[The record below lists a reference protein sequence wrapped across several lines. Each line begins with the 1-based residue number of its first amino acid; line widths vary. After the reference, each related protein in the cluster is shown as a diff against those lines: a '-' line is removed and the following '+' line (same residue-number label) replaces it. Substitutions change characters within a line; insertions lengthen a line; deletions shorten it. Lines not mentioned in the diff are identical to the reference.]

1 MRLSLSGNPI
11 RRLSRTSLTGLR
23 GLTSLELS
31 RCELETVE
39 EDAFA
44 AQTKLQWLRLD
55 GNRLFTM
62 QPDGLSLGLHGVDLH
77 ANTWRT
83 RKRQQRPPAEADAKT
98 EVISTAVDTPS
109 STCSAP
115 KCNICVWKGG
125 SAEEMF
131 KDGGAGSL
139 ILWLDDTS
147 QELRS
152 PVDPTAHHQRFC
164 G

>member
-98 EVISTAVDTPS
+98 EVISTAVDLGRIW
-109 STCSAP
+109 AR
-115 KCNICVWKGG
+115 
-125 SAEEMF
+125 AYF
-131 KDGGAGSL
+131 
-139 ILWLDDTS
+139 
-147 QELRS
+147 Q
-152 PVDPTAHHQRFC
+152 
-164 G
+164 

>member
-83 RKRQQRPPAEADAKT
+83 RK
-98 EVISTAVDTPS
+98 
-109 STCSAP
+109 CSAARRP
-115 KCNICVWKGG
+115 IWPAPARSHTA
-125 SAEEMF
+125 SA
-131 KDGGAGSL
+131 
-139 ILWLDDTS
+139 
-147 QELRS
+147 
-152 PVDPTAHHQRFC
+152 TAS
-164 G
+164 GE